1 MSALLLFPGAG
12 EVLSPLSPGGQQ
24 ETGAAVSAQL
34 SLFGPELRRRR
45 LAAGLSLSQLSE
57 LIHYSKSYLSK
68 IETGLKPAGA
78 PLARRC
84 DAALGAGG
92 ELSALIARPE
102 PPSLAALDPVDDG
115 EVWVVSLAADGTGV
129 FLPMRRRDVLSL
141 GAASFLGT
149 SLATRATRTVA
160 GHPDGSAMGTF
171 RSLFDHS
178 RRLGQLVAPAL
189 VLPSVITMTHAL
201 RDMART
207 AAGAARGEPLL
218 LAGRCAEYAGWMA
231 QEAGDDRAAA
241 WWTDRATGFADAA
254 GDTDLAA
261 YTFVRRAEIALY
273 HDDAQRTIA
282 LARQARLRPGTG
294 ARVRGLAA
302 QREAQGHAI
311 AGDYDHC
318 RQLLDLAAGLLDG
331 VGEAPPASAGSPLGL
346 LGPASGLAA
355 GLPLG
360 SSTVSNQDEIVTAWC
375 LHELGRP
382 QDAAEILDREVPRIP
397 ESGRRAWAR
406 FGVRRALAHAE
417 AGDIDE
423 ACALTGQLLDPVDAV
438 DSATIRLDL
447 RRVSRTL
454 ARWHGN
460 ESVRGLYPRL
470 TAALR

>member
-1 MSALLLFPGAG
+1 
-12 EVLSPLSPGGQQ
+12 
-24 ETGAAVSAQL
+24 VSAQL

-45 LAAGLSLSQLSE
+45 LAAGLSLTQLSE

-102 PPSLAALDPVDDG
+102 SPRLAALDPVDDG

-141 GAASFLGT
+141 GTRSLLGI
-149 SLATRATRTVA
+149 SLTARATRAVA
-160 GHPDGSAMGTF
+160 RHPDGSAMGTF

-207 AAGAARGEPLL
+207 AAGATQGEPLL

-241 WWTDRATGFADAA
+241 WWTDRATEFADAA

-282 LARQARLRPGTG
+282 LARQAQLRPGTG

-311 AGDYDHC
+311 AGDYDRC
-318 RQLLDLAAGLLDG
+318 RRLLDLAAGLLG
-331 VGEAPPASAGSPLGL
+331 AAGAPATSPGPALGL

-360 SSTVSNQDEIVTAWC
+360 SSTVSNQDEVVTAWC

-397 ESGRRAWAR
+397 ETGRRAWAR

-423 ACALTGQLLDPVDAV
+423 ACALTGELLDPVDAV

-470 TAALR
+470 TAALH